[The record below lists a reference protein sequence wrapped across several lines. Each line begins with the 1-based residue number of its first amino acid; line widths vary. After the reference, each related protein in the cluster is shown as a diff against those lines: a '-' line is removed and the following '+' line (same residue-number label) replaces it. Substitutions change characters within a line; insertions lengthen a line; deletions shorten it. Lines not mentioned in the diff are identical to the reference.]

1 MILGA
6 TLLTDRKS
14 RRVLDRA
21 RNPKSV
27 TAHAVARFVQDTL
40 AIDRKAVGLQL
51 GDAPIEFRAP
61 EPDEARADIRA
72 LCQKAKRIFRG
83 RNCFILHARPWFI
96 FYRDDTVVSVMH
108 EQSTRKL

>member
-21 RNPKSV
+21 RNPRSV
-27 TAHAVARFVQDTL
+27 SAHAVTRYFQDFMD
-40 AIDRKAVGLQL
+40 AAGAPDAVF
-51 GDAPIEFRAP
+51 DPDVVRA
-61 EPDEARADIRA
+61 EIRV
-72 LCQKAKRIFRG
+72 LCQKAKRIFKG
-83 RNCFILHARPWFI
+83 RNCFILHVRPWLI

-108 EQSTRKL
+108 EQSKRKL